1 MHCRCC
7 GAALDADRAETLLHL
22 DIAWWDLCGPCAEAE
37 KIPPA
42 TEGADPSAFTR
53 HLSAAH
59 GYLELGLPLEAWNE
73 LEAIEPPPRRVE
85 LPVLGLRVAIFHALE
100 RWGPMAEVC
109 RHLVTVQPG
118 ELPWVMWL
126 ALATRH
132 HEGIPAARDIL
143 LAAMVRFP
151 KAGAISFNLACYAA
165 QSGDL
170 EDAKDCLRRALELD
184 ESLKLRALDEP
195 DLAPLW

>member
-1 MHCRCC
+1 MHCRLC
-7 GAALDADRAETLLHL
+7 GASLDTDRAETLLQL
-22 DIAWWDLCGPCAEAE
+22 DIAWWDLCGPCDETQVH
-37 KIPPA
+37 PPV
-42 TEGADPSAFTR
+42 TKGVDQDDFTR
-53 HLSAAH
+53 HLMAAH

-73 LEAIEPPPRRVE
+73 LEEIKPPQRRAE
-85 LPVLGLRVAIFHALE
+85 IPVLGLRVAIFHALE
-100 RWGPMAEVC
+100 RWEAMAEVC

-151 KAGAISFNLACYAA
+151 KAAAISFNLACYAA

-170 EDAKDCLRRALELD
+170 DDAKDCLRRALELD